1 MQTEYTFTLPNGYR
15 DAEGVIH
22 KNGTMRL
29 ATARDE
35 LDAVRDFRTRSA
47 PEYMTIVL
55 LSRVITKLEGCDCV
69 TPEMIADMY
78 TVDANFLQNMYETIN
93 NNEEMIIHV
102 TCPHCGK
109 EFDEPI
115 NFSQRD

>member
-1 MQTEYTFTLPNGYR
+1 MQTEYTFTLPKGYR

-47 PEYMTIVL
+47 PEYMTVVL
-55 LSRVITKLEGCDCV
+55 LSRVITKLEG
-69 TPEMIADMY
+69 
-78 TVDANFLQNMYETIN
+78 
-93 NNEEMIIHV
+93 
-102 TCPHCGK
+102 
-109 EFDEPI
+109 
-115 NFSQRD
+115 